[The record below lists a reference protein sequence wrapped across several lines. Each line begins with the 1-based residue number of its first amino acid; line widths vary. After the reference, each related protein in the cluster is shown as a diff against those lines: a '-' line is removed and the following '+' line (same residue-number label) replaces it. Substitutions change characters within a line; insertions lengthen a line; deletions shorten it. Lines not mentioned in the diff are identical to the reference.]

1 MKYKRHLN
9 PKCDRFFQRPQRT
22 FNVNS
27 HIWYYNIPLG
37 HNTLGNMMSRIPEK
51 AGLSHRYTN
60 HSTLV
65 HTLDSTGL
73 FAGRHIMCI
82 TGHRAESSLKTYSV
96 QTEPEIKRRM
106 SDKISKTLR
115 AETCVKEV
123 KEGDQLPENLSTNFD
138 VSEVELKVSSNS

>member
-1 MKYKRHLN
+1 
-9 PKCDRFFQRPQRT
+9 
-22 FNVNS
+22 
-27 HIWYYNIPLG
+27 
-37 HNTLGNMMSRIPEK
+37 MSRIPEK
-51 AGLSHRYTN
+51 TGLSHRYTN

-96 QTEPEIKRRM
+96 QTEPEIKHRM
-106 SDKISKTLR
+106 TDKISKTLR

-123 KEGDQLPENLSTNFD
+123 KEGDQLPENFSTNFD

>member
-1 MKYKRHLN
+1 
-9 PKCDRFFQRPQRT
+9 
-22 FNVNS
+22 
-27 HIWYYNIPLG
+27 
-37 HNTLGNMMSRIPEK
+37 
-51 AGLSHRYTN
+51 
-60 HSTLV
+60 
-65 HTLDSTGL
+65 
-73 FAGRHIMCI
+73 MCI

-123 KEGDQLPENLSTNFD
+123 KEGDQLPENFSTNFD